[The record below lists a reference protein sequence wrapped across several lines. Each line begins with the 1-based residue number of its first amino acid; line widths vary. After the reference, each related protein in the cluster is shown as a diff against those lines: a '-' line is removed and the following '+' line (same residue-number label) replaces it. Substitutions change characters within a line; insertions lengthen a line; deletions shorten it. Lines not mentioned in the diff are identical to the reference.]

1 MLPARS
7 WRSSASKRTL
17 YLGGLDPSLGG
28 AHTELLFCVDLPSPA
43 LGVDTNRAL
52 GRAIVDQVD
61 RRRVTGWIGAIRDEL
76 RRRLAL
82 SRLMARDDQ
91 LPRAGGKKR
100 LAAYLRRRMLG
111 GSNASE
117 EPDRE
122 DKSQRHH
129 DGILHRHG
137 PYTRGRHCASL
148 RATCQLETRLH
159 ARAPRVEL
167 STRGVIPV
175 HVPWAAPPGGRGCAR
190 RSRARVP
197 GVRVGLSVP
206 SVTTSRSRRGPRA
219 GATRRRTAARS
230 R

>member
-1 MLPARS
+1 MAPLFIRAAGSLR
-7 WRSSASKRTL
+7 
-17 YLGGLDPSLGG
+17 LDPSLGG

-43 LGVDTNRAL
+43 LGVDADRAL
-52 GRAIVDQVD
+52 SRAVVDQVG
-61 RRRVTGWIGAIRDEL
+61 RRRVTDYIGAIRYEF

-82 SRLMARDDQ
+82 SRLMARDDE

-137 PYTRGRHCASL
+137 AYHEGSPL
-148 RATCQLETRLH
+148 RQ
-159 ARAPRVEL
+159 
-167 STRGVIPV
+167 
-175 HVPWAAPPGGRGCAR
+175 PPGHLPAPDAAARPGATRRVVDARSHPGACAMGRAAR
-190 RSRARVP
+190 GTGMRAAQ
-197 GVRVGLSVP
+197 
-206 SVTTSRSRRGPRA
+206 PRA
-219 GATRRRTAARS
+219 GAGGSCWALCAQRDYVALAPRAARQ
-230 R
+230 RHQA

>member
-1 MLPARS
+1 MAPLFIRAAGSLR
-7 WRSSASKRTL
+7 
-17 YLGGLDPSLGG
+17 LDPSLGG

-43 LGVDTNRAL
+43 LGVDADRAL
-52 GRAIVDQVD
+52 SRAVVDQVG
-61 RRRVTGWIGAIRDEL
+61 RRRVTDYIGAIRYEF

-82 SRLMARDDQ
+82 SRLMARDDE

-137 PYTRGRHCASL
+137 AYHEGSPL
-148 RATCQLETRLH
+148 RQ
-159 ARAPRVEL
+159 
-167 STRGVIPV
+167 
-175 HVPWAAPPGGRGCAR
+175 PPGHLPAPDAAARPGAAR
-190 RSRARVP
+190 RVVDARSHPGACAMGRAARGTGMRAAQRARVS

-206 SVTTSRSRRGPRA
+206 SVTTSRSRRAPRA

-230 R
+230 

>member
-43 LGVDTNRAL
+43 LGVDTDRAL
-52 GRAIVDQVD
+52 SRAVVDQVG
-61 RRRVTGWIGAIRDEL
+61 RCRVTDYIGAIRYEF

-82 SRLMARDDQ
+82 SRLMARDDE
-91 LPRAGGKKR
+91 LPRIAGGKKR

-148 RATCQLETRLH
+148 RATRQLQTR
-159 ARAPRVEL
+159 
-167 STRGVIPV
+167 
-175 HVPWAAPPGGRGCAR
+175 
-190 RSRARVP
+190 
-197 GVRVGLSVP
+197 
-206 SVTTSRSRRGPRA
+206 
-219 GATRRRTAARS
+219 
-230 R
+230 